1 MAGCSNCDSNYCS
14 CLIIGSV
21 GDGTAPVT
29 VTGSGDPDDPYVV
42 SATVDICEAAGNLP
56 SGAIAVPGT
65 DRVMV
70 VDGTTCT
77 IKTLPV
83 SAAGGGAVGIAG
95 NTGAGVLNPGDT
107 LNIVGSTHVQTAV
120 ASGPPGTTN
129 VTVSV
134 DESYTITG
142 AVGAYSPAGPPA
154 GVGGPYLV
162 QSVVPF
168 FILNNPSPTRFLDIL
183 FSLTIQGNV
192 TCGGGG
198 QQTADIWGYYSFNGA
213 PASPVLHGFA
223 GVNEITGTVPNA
235 NSWTGVAHFDQIV
248 PPGGSILVGDMYAET
263 ISSVQVGSGQIDCA
277 CTVSWVGGNSQ

>member
-1 MAGCSNCDSNYCS
+1 MAGCSNCDEALCS
-14 CLIIGSV
+14 CVVLGSV

-29 VTGSGDPDDPYVV
+29 VTGSGDADDPYVV
-42 SATVDICEAAGNLP
+42 SAAVDICEAAGNLP
-56 SGAIAVPGT
+56 SGGTAVPGT

-70 VDGTTCT
+70 IDGTTCT
-77 IKTLPV
+77 LKTLPV
-83 SAAGGGAVGIAG
+83 SAAGGAVFAIDGDTG
-95 NTGAGVLNPGDT
+95 NTLLNNGDT
-107 LNIVGSTHVQTAV
+107 LNIVGSTHVQTVV
-120 ASGPPGTTN
+120 ASGPAGTTN

-142 AVGAYSPAGPPA
+142 VTGAYTPAGPPA
-154 GVGGPYLV
+154 GVGGPYLA

-213 PASPVLHGFA
+213 PATPALHGFA
-223 GVNEITGTVPNA
+223 GVNEITGTTPNA
-235 NSWTGVAHFDQIV
+235 NSWTGVAHFDQIIA
-248 PPGGSILVGDMYAET
+248 PGGSIVVGDMYSDT
-263 ISSVQVGSGQIDCA
+263 ISSIQVGSGQIDSGCA
-277 CTVSWVGGNSQ
+277 VSWVGGNSQ